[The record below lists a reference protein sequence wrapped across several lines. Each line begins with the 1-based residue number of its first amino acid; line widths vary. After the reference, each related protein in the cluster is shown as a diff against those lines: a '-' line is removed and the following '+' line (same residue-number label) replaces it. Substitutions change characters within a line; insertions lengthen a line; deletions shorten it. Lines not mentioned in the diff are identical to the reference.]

1 MTNWIRTWVIPGAVF
16 QSVVVGGGYGTGR
29 EVVEFI
35 SRFGPLGG
43 LCAVLLVGVLWG
55 VVLALTFELA
65 RQFQARDYRTF
76 FKVLLGRFWFLYEF
90 FFAAGLLL
98 VLAVCGAAAGAV
110 LKDYF
115 GVPDLVGVALM
126 LLLVG
131 VLNYYGRTLVERT
144 LTGWGLAMSIVFVLF
159 FVLTLVDRGDRITTS
174 FAADEFRSGW
184 QLSGF
189 QFFLY
194 NIGVAPAILFATSHL
209 RSRPQAVGAGF
220 IAGFLGILPG
230 LVFHIAF
237 MAAYPQVIDEPLPT
251 YWLLRDL
258 DLEWLLLIYIVLL
271 FGTIAQT
278 GVGMLQG
285 LNDRLDAWWLE
296 RKGRTLARRTHST
309 IALSAVLFSLL
320 LANVGIVGLV
330 AKGYGSLAWFA
341 FAVYVLPLA
350 TIGIAR
356 LRRGPALLRP

>member
-1 MTNWIRTWVIPGAVF
+1 MKNWIRTWIIPGAVF
-16 QSVVVGGGYGTGR
+16 QSVIVGGGYGTGR

-43 LCAVLLVGVLWG
+43 LSAVLLVGLLWG
-55 VVLALTFELA
+55 AVLAATFEIA

-98 VLAVCGAAAGAV
+98 VLAVCGAAAGEV
-110 LKDYF
+110 LKDAF
-115 GVPDLVGVALM
+115 GIPAFLGVVLM

-144 LTGWGLAMSIVFVLF
+144 LTGWGIAMSVVFVLF
-159 FVLTLVDRGDRITTS
+159 FVVTLVDRGDRVVAT
-174 FAADEFRSGW
+174 FAAGEVRSGW

-230 LVFHIAF
+230 LVFHVAF
-237 MAAYPQVIDEPLPT
+237 MAAYPQIIDEPLPT

-258 DLEWLLLIYIVLL
+258 NLGWLLGIYVILL

-320 LANVGIVGLV
+320 LANVGIVSLV

-341 FAVYVLPLA
+341 FAVYVLPLV
-350 TIGIAR
+350 TIGVAK
-356 LRRGPALLRP
+356 LLRSQN